1 MIPGA
6 DTFQRN
12 SRTGTRIALEVPEK
26 WRFEVKVKS
35 IMTSKVE
42 CISPE
47 MPVRQAAK
55 IMKTFD
61 IGFLPVL
68 ENDRLIGTITDRDIV
83 LRGVC
88 EGKDLETC
96 EAREVMSPDAFW
108 CYEEDS
114 ASEVAD
120 TMAEKETRRML
131 ILNREKQLVGVV
143 SIGDLAKARGEERK
157 TGETIREIAEAP
169 PARAA

>member
-1 MIPGA
+1 M
-6 DTFQRN
+6 
-12 SRTGTRIALEVPEK
+12 
-26 WRFEVKVKS
+26 KVKT
-35 IMTSKVE
+35 IMTPKVE

-47 MPVRQAAK
+47 MSIRQAAK

-68 ENDRLIGTITDRDIV
+68 EDDRLIGTITDRDIV

-88 EGKDLETC
+88 EGKDSESC

-108 CYEEDS
+108 CFEDES
-114 ASEVAD
+114 VDDVAD

-131 ILNREKQLVGVV
+131 ILNRDKRLVGVV
-143 SIGDLAKARGEERK
+143 SIGDLAQARGEERK